1 LTSADVGARHAGEIE
16 YVFGTLDSSPTVPW
30 AADDRKLSDLMMAY
44 WSNFAR
50 SGDPNAPGL
59 PAWPRYD
66 TAGPAVQYLD
76 VETRSGPDRYRARY
90 QLLDALPR

>member
-1 LTSADVGARHAGEIE
+1 MPWGEE
-16 YVFGTLDSSPTVPW
+16 
-30 AADDRKLSDLMMAY
+30 DRKLSDLMMAY

-66 TAGPAVQYLD
+66 TAPAVQYLD
-76 VETRSGPDRYRARY
+76 VQTRSGPDRYRARY
-90 QLLDALPR
+90 QVLDALPR